1 MIQLTATGHWLLTTD
16 YFKMAT
22 IIPFCGIRPA
32 PDKVHLVASRAV
44 DGYSSS
50 DLREK
55 LKSNPYSFL
64 HVINPDFNDGK
75 RTRPGSPERLKKV
88 KARYMQFQ
96 EEEVFV
102 RDPHPCY
109 YIYRQQKLGHVYTG
123 LIACGSIDDYF
134 DGLIKIHEQ
143 TLTERE
149 EKLKQY
155 LEVCDFNAEPVLFSY
170 PNDAV
175 IDKLTE
181 EITDGRPAYD
191 FTTTDKVRHTLWV
204 VDDRSTVSV
213 LETQFKSIPA
223 IYIADGHHRS
233 ASSALLGK
241 SRRSLNPNHKGTEP
255 YNFYLGVFF
264 PETQLKIYDFNRVV
278 HDLHELK
285 EEEFLKKIG
294 EKFILEEKGS
304 IVYKPACK
312 HNFSMYLG
320 GKWYSLT
327 PKPGIVHDKEPVG
340 SLDAFILTQHILSP
354 ILGIHDLK
362 TDKRVGFVSGIKG
375 MEELQNQ
382 VDHWKSKVAFGLF
395 PVSMDQLKR
404 IADTGNIMPPK
415 TTWVEPKMRSGLV
428 IYSLSE

>member
-1 MIQLTATGHWLLTTD
+1 
-16 YFKMAT
+16 MAT
-22 IIPFCGIRPA
+22 IIPFRGIRPA

-75 RTRPGSPERLKKV
+75 STKPGSTERLTKV
-88 KARYMQFQ
+88 KARYLQFQ
-96 EEEVFV
+96 EDEVFL
-102 RDPHPCY
+102 RDTHPSY
-109 YIYRQQKLGHVYTG
+109 YIYRQQKMGHVYTG
-123 LIACGSIDDYF
+123 LIGCGSIDDYF
-134 DGLIKIHEQ
+134 SGLIKIHEQ

-149 EKLKQY
+149 EKLKEY

-170 PNDAV
+170 PNDV
-175 IDKLTE
+175 EIDRLTE
-181 EITDGRPAYD
+181 EITKSRPEYD
-191 FTTTDKVRHTLWV
+191 FTTTDKVRHTLWLAAELT
-204 VDDRSTVSV
+204 TVRK
-213 LETQFKSIPA
+213 LEEQFKKIPA

-241 SRRSLNPNHKGTEP
+241 SRRNRNPDHKGTEP

-264 PETQLKIYDFNRVV
+264 PESQLKIYDFNRVV
-278 HDLHELK
+278 KDLNGLSDS
-285 EEEFLKKIG
+285 EFLKKVKDRFSVEETG
-294 EKFILEEKGS
+294 LEL
-304 IVYKPACK
+304 YKPACK
-312 HNFSMYLG
+312 HNFSMYFG
-320 GKWYSLT
+320 SKWYSLT
-327 PKPGIVHDKEPVG
+327 PKQGIVHDKEPVG
-340 SLDAFILTQHILSP
+340 SLDAFILTQTILSP

-362 TDKRVGFVSGIKG
+362 TDKRIGFVSGIKG
-375 MEELQNQ
+375 MEELKNQ
-382 VDHWKSKVAFGLF
+382 VDNWKAKVAFGLY

-428 IYSLSE
+428 IYSLTD